1 MDLSGIGGSNSL
13 FNSAVINQKINRTN
27 NIEEDRQGTAAF
39 LNDQDSVFIS
49 RQGRRNNVISQLMDQ
64 RQFIQECKDAEM
76 QRGLESGYMNHEKL
90 DEYDKQLE
98 MLDQKITE
106 ALSEEAVQR
115 EEDQGTDR
123 YGKKIMTEEEYE
135 KSKVMDMMDLS
146 AGMEQSEAILS
157 VKERLDGEAGVLK
170 AEIKLDKERGYSSE
184 RKIKRLA
191 EIEAKSSSLLEQ
203 AGEKTADINDKVS
216 EAKEI
221 VREEDDG
228 NENE

>member
-1 MDLSGIGGSNSL
+1 MNLSGIGGSNSL

-27 NIEEDRQGTAAF
+27 NIEEDRQGTAAL

-115 EEDQGTDR
+115 EEDQDTDR

>member
-27 NIEEDRQGTAAF
+27 NIEEDRQGTAAL

-221 VREEDDG
+221 IREEGDG

>member
-184 RKIKRLA
+184 RKIERLA

>member
-27 NIEEDRQGTAAF
+27 NIEEDRQGTAAL

-170 AEIKLDKERGYSSE
+170 EEIKLDKERGYSSE
-184 RKIKRLA
+184 RKIERLA

>member
-76 QRGLESGYMNHEKL
+76 QRGLESGYMNHEKI

-184 RKIKRLA
+184 RKIERLA
-191 EIEAKSSSLLEQ
+191 EIEAKSSSLFEQ

>member
-1 MDLSGIGGSNSL
+1 MNLSGIGGSNSL

-27 NIEEDRQGTAAF
+27 NIEEDRQGTAAL

-115 EEDQGTDR
+115 EEDQDTDR

-221 VREEDDG
+221 IREEGDG

>member
-1 MDLSGIGGSNSL
+1 MNLSGIGGSNSL

-27 NIEEDRQGTAAF
+27 NIEEDRQGTAAL

-98 MLDQKITE
+98 MLDQKIIE

-221 VREEDDG
+221 IREEGDG

>member
-1 MDLSGIGGSNSL
+1 MNLSGIGGSNSL

-27 NIEEDRQGTAAF
+27 NIEEDRQGTAAL

-221 VREEDDG
+221 IREEGDG

>member
-27 NIEEDRQGTAAF
+27 NIEENRQGTAAL

-76 QRGLESGYMNHEKL
+76 QRGLENGYMNHEKL

-184 RKIKRLA
+184 RKIERLA

>member
-1 MDLSGIGGSNSL
+1 
-13 FNSAVINQKINRTN
+13 
-27 NIEEDRQGTAAF
+27 
-39 LNDQDSVFIS
+39 
-49 RQGRRNNVISQLMDQ
+49 
-64 RQFIQECKDAEM
+64 
-76 QRGLESGYMNHEKL
+76 
-90 DEYDKQLE
+90 
-98 MLDQKITE
+98 
-106 ALSEEAVQR
+106 
-115 EEDQGTDR
+115 
-123 YGKKIMTEEEYE
+123 
-135 KSKVMDMMDLS
+135 MDMMDLS

-184 RKIKRLA
+184 RKIERLA
-191 EIEAKSSSLLEQ
+191 EIEAKSSSLFEQ

>member
-1 MDLSGIGGSNSL
+1 MNLSGIGGSNSL

-27 NIEEDRQGTAAF
+27 NIEEDRQGTAAL

-184 RKIKRLA
+184 RKIERLA

-221 VREEDDG
+221 IREEGDG

>member
-1 MDLSGIGGSNSL
+1 MNLSGIGGSNSL

-27 NIEEDRQGTAAF
+27 NIEEDRQGTAAL

>member
-1 MDLSGIGGSNSL
+1 MNLSGIGGSNSL

-27 NIEEDRQGTAAF
+27 NIEEDRQGTAAL

-184 RKIKRLA
+184 RKIERLA

-203 AGEKTADINDKVS
+203 AGT
-216 EAKEI
+216 
-221 VREEDDG
+221 
-228 NENE
+228 